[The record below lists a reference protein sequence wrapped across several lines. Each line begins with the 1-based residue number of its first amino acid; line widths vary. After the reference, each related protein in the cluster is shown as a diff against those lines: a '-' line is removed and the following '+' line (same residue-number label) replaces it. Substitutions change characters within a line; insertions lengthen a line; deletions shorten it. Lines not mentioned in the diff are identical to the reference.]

1 MTTRVYVA
9 SRTLR
14 DVATESAVIPLR
26 AASLLFRH
34 LPQLVTLVCLGL
46 AGRQAVIWLATWVSD
61 YSSFAAS
68 LIMPLAPLSV
78 MLSLIFCLW
87 ALRPSLPFLSATFP
101 GLSETSTRTRL
112 LSAGGM
118 LISFLT
124 VYATHGMLKED
135 LSAFRR
141 AATFDEYQNQFFEAD
156 FNRAFVNS
164 TGALIAL
171 VVGTIVLRKIV
182 GYFALAERGL
192 GFTYLSAYLEVLWMT
207 TVSVF
212 LTNRLAAVQDWALTR
227 QSLAPAYR
235 KYLELKTT
243 IADSFGPL
251 GDAWAW
257 LAAKLPALNQLI
269 TVPIAWLTLGAVVF
283 GTSLVA
289 KEVKDNAAEAEA
301 ISDPPETAP
310 QPARAHVRTRLKSA
324 AGHEAKHAVDE
335 AVKPVAGPV
344 KTTWKGL
351 KALSRAGLIP
361 MTIFCLVFMLATV
374 VELGIVELGR
384 AIIGPQDPHIGY
396 PLGAYILIV
405 SRAAYLLV
413 VVCLIASALDFFLRH
428 SYSPAA
434 GSGAPA
440 GAGGG
445 ASTGASG
452 AGAAVGAP
460 AGGAPAGG
468 APAGGTSAL
477 GAGGASAGGAG
488 ADDGVST
495 NSSGSGSTIVT

>member
-1 MTTRVYVA
+1 MTTRVYAA

-124 VYATHGMLKED
+124 VYAAHGMLKED

-141 AATFDEYQNQFFEAD
+141 AATFDEYQNQFFDAD
-156 FNRAFVNS
+156 FDRAFVSS

-212 LTNRLAAVQDWALTR
+212 LTNQLAAVQDWALTR

-243 IADSFGPL
+243 IENSFGPL

-283 GTSLVA
+283 GTSLIA
-289 KEVKDNAAEAEA
+289 KEVKDKATEATESQA
-301 ISDPPETAP
+301 SEDVEPTGS
-310 QPARAHVRTRLKSA
+310 RVRTRLKSA
-324 AGHEAKHAVDE
+324 AGYEAKHAVDE
-335 AVKPVAGPV
+335 AVKPVAGPL
-344 KTTWKGL
+344 KTTWNGL
-351 KALSRAGLIP
+351 KTLSRAGLIP
-361 MTIFCLVFMLATV
+361 MTIFCLVFMLTTV
-374 VELGIVELGR
+374 VELGVVELGR
-384 AIIGPQDPHIGY
+384 AILGPQDPHIGY

-405 SRAAYLLV
+405 ARAAYLLV

-452 AGAAVGAP
+452 AGAA
-460 AGGAPAGG
+460 GGAPAGG
-468 APAGGTSAL
+468 APAGP
-477 GAGGASAGGAG
+477 ASEGAG
-488 ADDGVST
+488 AAGGSM
-495 NSSGSGSTIVT
+495 NSSGSGSTIVR